1 MSKFADEISLYIPL
15 LKNKCMNHTCKVLKC
30 TIVVIFLLFM
40 LPIGMYAQKI
50 TVKGTVTAAYGPVIG
65 ATVKVKGAQGGTI
78 TDYDGN
84 YTIDAQANATL
95 VFSYVGYESK
105 EVKVN
110 GKSQINVMLSED
122 ETLLN
127 EVVVVGYG
135 TMRKSDL
142 TGAVT
147 QVDNKAIEKSVTT
160 SIDQVLQGRA
170 AGVQIQANTGTPG
183 GSSTIRIRG
192 TNSLNASSQPIFVI
206 DGVIIDSD
214 GSDNGN
220 TNPLAGINPSD
231 ILTMDILKDASAT
244 AIYGSR
250 ASNGVIMITTKRG
263 KAGEATVTYDGY
275 VGWQQMPKKLDV
287 LNLKQ
292 YAQHYNDIA
301 DAQIKTAVGSF
312 IRPEL
317 LGEGTDWQDEL
328 FKTAFMTNHSLSL
341 AGGSDKTT
349 YAISAGYLNQDGIA
363 INTGF
368 RRQTLRGNLDTEL
381 KKWLKGGISFSLS
394 DSKQEMEKN
403 WDIIMTALRSQPSVA
418 VRNPEGGYDGPD
430 DQWMPDNAVALAEIK
445 TNYAKRLNFRINTY
459 LEATLYKGLTLKT
472 ELSADYNLNKTKT
485 YQPDY
490 KFGVRE
496 SSQRDGAWYKN
507 DSKYWSW
514 RNILTYNGTIAEK
527 HNLNVMVGQ
536 EMSHNYWENM
546 NASNQ
551 GYLSNSVIDIRAGET
566 TGANVNIDGY
576 QNNTS
581 LFSYFGRALYNY
593 DDRYLLTATLRR
605 DGSSKFYKDNRWGW
619 FPSAAFAWRAS
630 QENFLKDNKV
640 ISNLKLR
647 LGWGTTGNQNV
658 EDWAYMAMLANYT
671 TTWGVGVLNAN
682 NANQDLKWETTYS
695 TNIGFDLSLF
705 GGRIDF
711 VFDWYYKKTND
722 LLMRLDLPAFLGS
735 GGGSKYGAATNPWG
749 NVGSLRNTGIEM
761 TLNTVNIENKEF
773 QWRSNVVFSLNRN
786 KVTSLDT
793 ETGTLPKTLQIGS
806 ETATVTNTIV
816 GEPIGQFWG
825 YKVIGRFDKPEDFYY
840 KDANGNIK
848 TVALPEGASIAT
860 SPTTGG
866 VFIGDFIYEDINGD
880 GVIDNN
886 DQTFIGNPEPKFT
899 WGFGNTFSY
908 KGFDLSIQF
917 SGSYGN
923 KILNYGR
930 RFLDITGSTSNQL
943 TTVLDYA
950 RLAKYD
956 ENGPDDY
963 RNYYVTN
970 TSSIMP
976 RLSTESGVNKNNRVS
991 DAYVEDGSYIRLQNV
1006 SLSYTLPRK
1015 LVQKIYLSNAKVY
1028 CNIQNLFTI
1037 TKYDGFDPEVGS
1049 MRGDALLNGVDYS
1062 RYPSPRIYTVG
1073 VNVQF

>member
-1 MSKFADEISLYIPL
+1 MNRTSKILRRTRGLMVLLCMMPFSL
-15 LKNKCMNHTCKVLKC
+15 H
-30 TIVVIFLLFM
+30 
-40 LPIGMYAQKI
+40 AQNI
-50 TVKGTVTAAYGPVIG
+50 TVKGTVSAADGPIIG
-65 ATVKVKGAQGGTI
+65 ATVKVKGAQGGVV
-78 TDYDGN
+78 TDFDGN
-84 YTIDAQANATL
+84 YSISAQSNATL
-95 VFSYVGYESK
+95 IFSYVGYETK
-105 EVKVN
+105 EVKVG
-110 GKSQINVMLSED
+110 GKRQIDVTLIED

-147 QVDNKAIEKSVTT
+147 QVDNKAFEKSVST

-214 GSDNGN
+214 GGDDGN
-220 TNPLAGINPSD
+220 SNPLAGINPSD

-263 KAGEATVTYDGY
+263 KAGEATLTYDGY

-287 LNLKQ
+287 LNLRQ
-292 YAQHYNDIA
+292 YAEHNNDIA
-301 DAQIKTAVGSF
+301 DAQIKTHSGTF
-312 IRPEL
+312 LRPEL
-317 LGEGTDWQDEL
+317 LGAGTNWQDEL
-328 FKTAFMTNHSLSL
+328 FKTAFMTNHSISL
-341 AGGSDKTT
+341 TGGSEKTT
-349 YAISAGYLNQDGIA
+349 YAISAGYLYQNGIA
-363 INTGF
+363 ISTSF
-368 RRQTLRGNLDTEL
+368 KRQTVRGNVDTEL

-403 WDIIMTALRSQPSVA
+403 WDIINTALRSQPSVA

-430 DQWMPDNAVALAEIK
+430 DQWMPENAVALAEIK
-445 TNYAKRLNFRINTY
+445 TNYAKRTNFRINTY
-459 LEATLYKGLTLKT
+459 LEATFMKGLTFKT

-485 YQPDY
+485 YTPDY
-490 KFGVRE
+490 KFGVKE

-514 RNILTYNGTIAEK
+514 RNILTYNGTFGKK
-527 HNLNVMVGQ
+527 HNINAMIGQ

-546 NASNQ
+546 SASNQ
-551 GYLSNSVIDIRAGET
+551 GYLSNSVIDLRAGER
-566 TGANVNIDGY
+566 TGNNVNIDGY

-581 LFSYFGRALYNY
+581 LFSYFGRVLYNF
-593 DDRYLLTATLRR
+593 DDRYLVTATLRR
-605 DGSSKFYKDNRWGW
+605 DGSSKFADGNRWGW

-630 QENFLKDNKV
+630 QESFLKDNKV
-640 ISNLKLR
+640 INNLKLR

-658 EDWAYMAMLANYT
+658 QDWAYQAMLANYT
-671 TTWGVGVLNAN
+671 TPWGVGVLNAN
-682 NANQDLKWETTYS
+682 NANPDLKWETTYS

-705 GGRIDF
+705 NSRIDF

-722 LLMRLDLPAFLGS
+722 LLMMLDLPAFLGS
-735 GGGSKYGAATNPWG
+735 GAGSNEAYGTATNPWG
-749 NVGSLRNTGIEM
+749 NIGSLRNTGIEM
-761 TLNTVNIENKEF
+761 TLNTVNIENKNF
-773 QWRSNVVFSLNRN
+773 QWRSNFVFSLNRN
-786 KVTSLDT
+786 KVLSLDSDS
-793 ETGTLPKTLQIGS
+793 GSLPQTLQIGS
-806 ETATVTNTIV
+806 DVATVTNTVV
-816 GEPIGQFWG
+816 GKPIGQFWG

-840 KDANGNIK
+840 RDANGNVQP
-848 TVALPEGASIAT
+848 VALPKGASMAT
-860 SPTTGG
+860 SPTSGG
-866 VFIGDFIYEDINGD
+866 VFIGDYIYEDLNND
-880 GVIDNN
+880 GVIDDN
-886 DQTFIGNPEPKFT
+886 DMTFIGNPEPKFT

-923 KILNYGR
+923 KIMNYQR

-950 RLAKYD
+950 RLEKID
-956 ENGPDDY
+956 PDGPDDY
-963 RNYYVTN
+963 RNYRVVN
-970 TSSIMP
+970 TGTTMP

-1006 SLSYTLPRK
+1006 SLSYTFPRK
-1015 LVQKIYLSNAKVY
+1015 WIKNLFLTNAKIY

-1037 TKYDGFDPEVGS
+1037 TKYDGYDPEVGS
-1049 MRGDALLNGVDYS
+1049 LRGNALLNGVDYS

-1073 VNVQF
+1073 INLQF

>member
-1 MSKFADEISLYIPL
+1 
-15 LKNKCMNHTCKVLKC
+15 MNRTSKVLRR
-30 TIVVIFLLFM
+30 TLGLVLLLCM
-40 LPIGMYAQKI
+40 LPIGAYAQKM
-50 TVKGTVTAAYGPVIG
+50 TVKGTVSAADGPVIG

-84 YTIDAQANATL
+84 FTIEAQSNSTL
-95 VFSYVGYESK
+95 VISYVGYQTQEI
-105 EVKVN
+105 KVA
-110 GKSQINVMLSED
+110 GKRTINVTLVED
-122 ETLLN
+122 AALLN

-147 QVDNKAIEKSVTT
+147 QVDNKAFEKSVST

-220 TNPLAGINPSD
+220 SNPLAGINPSD

-275 VGWQQMPKKLDV
+275 VGWQSMPKKLDV
-287 LNLKQ
+287 MNLQQ
-292 YAQHYNDIA
+292 YAQHNNDIA
-301 DAQIKTAVGSF
+301 DAKIKTASGTF
-312 IRPEL
+312 LRPEL
-317 LGEGTDWQDEL
+317 LGSGTDWQDEL
-328 FKTAFMTNHSLSL
+328 FHTAFMTNHSLSL
-341 AGGSDKTT
+341 TGGTEKTT
-349 YAISAGYLNQDGIA
+349 YAISAGYLYQDGIA
-363 INTGF
+363 LSTGF
-368 RRQTLRGNLDTEL
+368 KRQTLRGNVDTEL

-394 DSKQEMEKN
+394 DSRQEMEKN
-403 WDIIMTALRSQPSVA
+403 WDIINTALRSQPSVA

-459 LEATLYKGLTLKT
+459 LEATILKGLTFKT

-485 YQPDY
+485 YTPDY
-490 KFGVRE
+490 TFGVKV
-496 SSQRDGAWYKN
+496 SSQRDGTWYKN

-514 RNILTYNGTIAEK
+514 RNILTYNGTIAPK
-527 HNLNVMVGQ
+527 HNINAMIGQ

-546 NASNQ
+546 NTSNQ
-551 GYLSNSVIDIRAGET
+551 GYLSNSVIDLRAGER
-566 TGANVNIDGY
+566 TGNNVNIDGY

-581 LFSYFGRALYNY
+581 LFSYFGRVLYNY

-630 QENFLKDNKV
+630 QEEFLKDNSV
-640 ISNLKLR
+640 INNLKLR
-647 LGWGTTGNQNV
+647 LGWGATGNQNV
-658 EDWAYMAMLANYT
+658 QDWAYMAMLANYT
-671 TTWGVGVLNAN
+671 TPWGVGVLNAN
-682 NANQDLKWETTYS
+682 NANPDLKWETTYS

-705 GGRIDF
+705 NSRIDI
-711 VFDWYYKKTND
+711 VFDWYYKKTKD
-722 LLMRLDLPAFLGS
+722 LLMMLDLPAFLGS
-735 GGGSKYGAATNPWG
+735 GAGSNESYGTASNPWG
-749 NVGSLRNTGIEM
+749 NIGSLRNTGVEI
-761 TLNTVNIENKEF
+761 TLNTVNIENKDF
-773 QWRSNVVFSLNRN
+773 TWRSNVVFSLNRN
-786 KVTSLDT
+786 KVVELDSESGSL
-793 ETGTLPKTLQIGS
+793 PQTLQIGS
-806 ETATVTNTIV
+806 DVATVTNTVV
-816 GEPIGQFWG
+816 GKPIGQFWG
-825 YKVIGRFDKPEDFYY
+825 YKVIGRFDAPEDFYY

-848 TVALPEGASIAT
+848 PVALPKGASIAT
-860 SPTTGG
+860 SPTSGG
-866 VFIGDFIYEDINGD
+866 VFIGDYIYEDVNGD
-880 GVIDNN
+880 GVIDDS

-908 KGFDLSIQF
+908 KGFDLSFQF
-917 SGSYGN
+917 SGSVGN
-923 KILNYGR
+923 KVMNYQR

-956 ENGPDDY
+956 AEGPEDY
-963 RNYYVTN
+963 RNYYVVN
-970 TSSIMP
+970 TGTIMP

-1015 LVQKIYLSNAKVY
+1015 LIQKIYLTNAKVY

-1049 MRGDALLNGVDYS
+1049 LRGTALLNGVDYS
-1062 RYPSPRIYTVG
+1062 RYPSPRIYTIG
-1073 VNVQF
+1073 VNLQF

>member
-1 MSKFADEISLYIPL
+1 M
-15 LKNKCMNHTCKVLKC
+15 KC
-30 TIVVIFLLFM
+30 TSNAIKTLGLLILM
-40 LPIGMYAQKI
+40 CWLPMWAHAQNT
-50 TVKGTVTAAYGPVIG
+50 TVKGVVSDADGPIIG
-65 ATVKVKGAQGGTI
+65 ATVRVKGAANGTV
-78 TDYDGN
+78 TDFDGN
-84 YTIDAQANATL
+84 YSISVAPGQTIQ
-95 VFSYVGYESK
+95 FSYVGYLTK
-105 EVKVN
+105 EVKVGN
-110 GKSQINVMLSED
+110 QSTINVTMETDDKMLS
-122 ETLLN
+122 

-147 QVDNKAIEKSVTT
+147 QVDSKSIEKSVPT

-231 ILTMDILKDASAT
+231 IVTMDILKDASAT

-263 KAGEATVTYDGY
+263 QSGEATITYDGY
-275 VGWQQMPKKLDV
+275 VGWQQMPKKLEV
-287 LNLKQ
+287 LGLKD

-301 DAQIKTAVGSF
+301 DAQIKPHVGSF
-312 IRPEL
+312 IRADL

-328 FKTAFMTNHSLSL
+328 FSTAFMTNHSLSL
-341 AGGSDKTT
+341 TGGNEKTT
-349 YAISAGYLNQDGIA
+349 YAITAGYLNQDGIGLG
-363 INTGF
+363 TGF

-394 DSKQEMEKN
+394 DAKQEMEKN

-459 LEATLYKGLTLKT
+459 LEATLMKGLTLKT
-472 ELSADYNLNKTKT
+472 ELSTDYNLNKTKN

-496 SSQRDGAWYKN
+496 STQRDGAWYKN

-514 RNILTYNGTIAEK
+514 RNILTYNGAIAPK
-527 HNLNVMVGQ
+527 HNLNAMIGQ
-536 EMSHNYWENM
+536 EMSQSYWENFGVA
-546 NASNQ
+546 NS
-551 GYLSNSVIDIRAGET
+551 GYLSNSVTDLIAGET
-566 TGANVNIDGY
+566 TGANVNITQGNQDGY
-576 QNNTS
+576 K
-581 LFSYFGRALYNY
+581 LYSYFGRALYNY
-593 DDRYLLTATLRR
+593 DDRYLLTATIRR
-605 DGSSKFYKDNRWGW
+605 DGSNKFAEGHRWGW
-619 FPSAAFAWRAS
+619 FPSAALAWRVS
-630 QENFLKDNKV
+630 QEKFLKDNPT
-640 ISNLKLR
+640 INNLKLR

-658 EDWAYMAMLANYT
+658 PQWAYMAMLGNYT

-682 NANQDLKWETTYS
+682 NANDKLKWETTYS

-705 GGRIDF
+705 GSRIDI

-722 LLMRLDLPAFLGS
+722 LLMMLDLPAFMGS
-735 GGGSKYGAATNPWG
+735 GAGSNYGVASNPWG
-749 NVGSLRNTGIEM
+749 NVGSLQNKGVEV
-761 TLNTVNIENKEF
+761 TVNTANIETKDF
-773 QWRSNVVFSLNRN
+773 SWRSNIVFSLNRN
-786 KVTSLDT
+786 KVTALDT
-793 ETGTLPKTLQIGS
+793 ETGTLPQTLQIGS
-806 ETATVTNTIV
+806 ETATVTNTVV
-816 GEPIGQFWG
+816 GHPIGQFWG
-825 YKVIGRFDKPEDFYY
+825 FKVIGRFDNPEDFYY
-840 KDANGNIK
+840 KAADGTVK
-848 TVALPEGASIAT
+848 PVALPEGASIAT
-860 SPTTGG
+860 GPTTGG
-866 VFIGDFIYEDINGD
+866 VFIGDYIYDDINGD

-899 WGFGNTFSY
+899 WGFGNTFSW
-908 KGFDLSIQF
+908 KGFDLSVQL

-923 KILNYGR
+923 KIMNYGR

-950 RLAKYD
+950 RVEKIQAD
-956 ENGPDDY
+956 GPDDY

-970 TSSIMP
+970 PGSIMP

-991 DAYVEDGSYIRLQNV
+991 DAYVEDGSYIRLQNI
-1006 SLSYTLPRK
+1006 SLSYTLPRTW
-1015 LVQKIYLSNAKVY
+1015 LRNIFLTNVKIY
-1028 CNIQNLFTI
+1028 CNVQNLYTW
-1037 TKYDGFDPEVGS
+1037 TKYKGFDPEVGS
-1049 MRGDALLNGVDYS
+1049 MRGTALLNGVDYS

-1073 VNVQF
+1073 LNVQF

>member
-1 MSKFADEISLYIPL
+1 
-15 LKNKCMNHTCKVLKC
+15 MNRTSKVLKR
-30 TIVVIFLLFM
+30 TLGLMVLLCMMPFS
-40 LPIGMYAQKI
+40 LHAQNI
-50 TVKGTVTAAYGPVIG
+50 TVKGTVSAADGPIIG
-65 ATVKVKGAQGGTI
+65 ATVKVKGAQGGVV
-78 TDYDGN
+78 TDFDGN
-84 YTIDAQANATL
+84 YTISAQSNATL
-95 VFSYVGYESK
+95 VFSYVGFETK
-105 EVKVN
+105 EVKVG
-110 GKSQINVMLSED
+110 GKRQIDVTLVED

-147 QVDNKAIEKSVTT
+147 QVDNKAFEKSVST

-214 GSDNGN
+214 GGDDGN
-220 TNPLAGINPSD
+220 SNPLAGINPSD

-263 KAGEATVTYDGY
+263 KAGEATLTYDGY
-275 VGWQQMPKKLDV
+275 VGWQQMPRKLDV
-287 LNLKQ
+287 LNLRQ
-292 YAQHYNDIA
+292 YAEHNNDIA
-301 DAQIKTAVGSF
+301 DAQIKTHSGTF
-312 IRPEL
+312 LRPEL
-317 LGEGTDWQDEL
+317 LGSGTDWQDEL
-328 FKTAFMTNHSLSL
+328 FKTAFMTNHSISL
-341 AGGSDKTT
+341 TGGSEKTT
-349 YAISAGYLNQDGIA
+349 YAISAGYLYQNGIA
-363 INTGF
+363 ISTSF
-368 RRQTLRGNLDTEL
+368 KRQTIRGNVDTEL

-403 WDIIMTALRSQPSVA
+403 WDIINTALRSQPSVA
-418 VRNPEGGYDGPD
+418 VRNAEGGYDGPD
-430 DQWMPDNAVALAEIK
+430 DQWMPENAVALAEIK
-445 TNYAKRLNFRINTY
+445 TNYAKRTNFRINTY
-459 LEATLYKGLTLKT
+459 LEAIFMKGLSFKT
-472 ELSADYNLNKTKT
+472 ELSVDYNLNKTKT
-485 YQPDY
+485 YTPDY
-490 KFGVRE
+490 TFGVKE

-514 RNILTYNGTIAEK
+514 RNILTYNGTFGKK
-527 HNLNVMVGQ
+527 HNINAMIGQ

-546 NASNQ
+546 SASNQ
-551 GYLSNSVIDIRAGET
+551 GYLSNSVIDLRAGER
-566 TGANVNIDGY
+566 TGNNVNIDGY

-581 LFSYFGRALYNY
+581 LFSYFGRVLYNF
-593 DDRYLLTATLRR
+593 DDRYLVTATLRR
-605 DGSSKFYKDNRWGW
+605 DGSSKFADGKRWGW

-640 ISNLKLR
+640 INNLKLR

-658 EDWAYMAMLANYT
+658 QDWAYQAMLANYT
-671 TTWGVGVLNAN
+671 TPWGVGVLNAN
-682 NANQDLKWETTYS
+682 NANPDLKWETTYS

-705 GGRIDF
+705 NSRIDF

-722 LLMRLDLPAFLGS
+722 LLMMLDLPAFLGS
-735 GGGSKYGAATNPWG
+735 GAGSNEAYGTASNPWG
-749 NVGSLRNTGIEM
+749 NIGSLRNTGIEM
-761 TLNTVNIENKEF
+761 TLNTVNIENKDF
-773 QWRSNVVFSLNRN
+773 QWRSNIVFSLNRN
-786 KVTSLDT
+786 KVLSLDSDS
-793 ETGTLPKTLQIGS
+793 GSLPQTLQIGS
-806 ETATVTNTIV
+806 DVATVTNTV
-816 GEPIGQFWG
+816 VDKPIGQFWG

-840 KDANGNIK
+840 RDAEGNVK
-848 TVALPEGASIAT
+848 PVALPKGASMAT
-860 SPTTGG
+860 SPTSGG
-866 VFIGDFIYEDINGD
+866 VFIGDYIYEDINND
-880 GVIDNN
+880 GVIDDS

-923 KILNYGR
+923 KIMNYQR
-930 RFLDITGSTSNQL
+930 RFLDITGATSNQL

-950 RLAKYD
+950 RLEKIDAK
-956 ENGPDDY
+956 GPDDY
-963 RNYYVTN
+963 RNYHVVN
-970 TSSIMP
+970 TGTIMP

-1006 SLSYTLPRK
+1006 SLSYTFPRK
-1015 LVQKIYLSNAKVY
+1015 WIKNLFLTNAKIY

-1037 TKYDGFDPEVGS
+1037 TKYDGYDPEVGS
-1049 MRGDALLNGVDYS
+1049 LRGNALLNGVDYS

-1073 VNVQF
+1073 INLQF

>member
-1 MSKFADEISLYIPL
+1 
-15 LKNKCMNHTCKVLKC
+15 MNRTSKVLKR
-30 TIVVIFLLFM
+30 TLGLVVLMCM
-40 LPIGMYAQKI
+40 LPFGLHAQNI
-50 TVKGTVTAAYGPVIG
+50 TIKGTVSAADGPIIG
-65 ATVKVKGAQGGTI
+65 ATVKVKGAQGGVV
-78 TDYDGN
+78 TDFDGN
-84 YTIDAQANATL
+84 YSISAQSNATL
-95 VFSYVGYESK
+95 VFSYVGYVTK
-105 EVKVN
+105 EVKVG
-110 GKSQINVMLSED
+110 GKRLIDVTLEED

-147 QVDNKAIEKSVTT
+147 QVDNKAFEKSVST

-214 GSDNGN
+214 GGDDGN
-220 TNPLAGINPSD
+220 SNPLAGINPSD

-263 KAGEATVTYDGY
+263 KSGEATLTYDGY
-275 VGWQQMPKKLDV
+275 VGWQQMPRKLDV
-287 LNLKQ
+287 LNLRQ
-292 YAQHYNDIA
+292 YAEHNNDIA
-301 DAQIKTAVGSF
+301 DAQIKTHSGTF
-312 IRPEL
+312 LRPEL
-317 LGEGTDWQDEL
+317 LGSGTDWQDEL
-328 FKTAFMTNHSLSL
+328 FKTAFMTNHSISL
-341 AGGSDKTT
+341 TGGSEKTT
-349 YAISAGYLNQDGIA
+349 YAISAGYLYQNGIA
-363 INTGF
+363 ISTSF
-368 RRQTLRGNLDTEL
+368 KRQTIRGNVDTEL

-403 WDIIMTALRSQPSVA
+403 WDIINTALRSQPSVA
-418 VRNPEGGYDGPD
+418 VRNAEGGYDGPD
-430 DQWMPDNAVALAEIK
+430 DQWMPENAVALAEIK
-445 TNYAKRLNFRINTY
+445 TNYAKRTNFRINTY
-459 LEATLYKGLTLKT
+459 LEAIFMKGLSFKT
-472 ELSADYNLNKTKT
+472 ELSVDYNLNKTKT
-485 YQPDY
+485 YTPDY
-490 KFGVRE
+490 TFGVKE

-514 RNILTYNGTIAEK
+514 RNILTYTGMIAQK
-527 HNLNVMVGQ
+527 HNINAMIGQ

-546 NASNQ
+546 SASNQ
-551 GYLSNSVIDIRAGET
+551 GYLSNSVIDLRAGER
-566 TGANVNIDGY
+566 TGNNVNIDGY

-581 LFSYFGRALYNY
+581 LFSYFGRVLYNF
-593 DDRYLLTATLRR
+593 DDRYLVTATLRR
-605 DGSSKFYKDNRWGW
+605 DGSSKFADGNRWGW

-640 ISNLKLR
+640 INNLKLR

-658 EDWAYMAMLANYT
+658 QDWAYQAMLANYT
-671 TTWGVGVLNAN
+671 TPWGVGVLNAN
-682 NANQDLKWETTYS
+682 NANPDLKWETTYS

-705 GGRIDF
+705 NSRIDL

-722 LLMRLDLPAFLGS
+722 LLMMLDLPAFLGS
-735 GGGSKYGAATNPWG
+735 GAGSNEAYGTATNPWG
-749 NVGSLRNTGIEM
+749 NIGSLRNTGIEI
-761 TLNTVNIENKEF
+761 TLNTVNIENKNF
-773 QWRSNVVFSLNRN
+773 QWRSNFVFSLNRN
-786 KVTSLDT
+786 KVLSLDSDS
-793 ETGTLPKTLQIGS
+793 GSLPQTLQIGS
-806 ETATVTNTIV
+806 DVATVTNTVV
-816 GEPIGQFWG
+816 GKPIGQFWG

-840 KDANGNIK
+840 RDAEGNVK
-848 TVALPEGASIAT
+848 PVALPKGASMAT
-860 SPTTGG
+860 SPTSGG
-866 VFIGDFIYEDINGD
+866 VFIGDYIYEDINND
-880 GVIDNN
+880 GVIDDS

-923 KILNYGR
+923 KIMNYQR
-930 RFLDITGSTSNQL
+930 RFLDITGATSNQL

-950 RLAKYD
+950 RLEKIDA
-956 ENGPDDY
+956 EGPDDY
-963 RNYYVTN
+963 RNYRVVN
-970 TSSIMP
+970 TSTIMP

-1006 SLSYTLPRK
+1006 SLSYTFPRK
-1015 LVQKIYLSNAKVY
+1015 WIKNLFLTNAKIY

-1037 TKYDGFDPEVGS
+1037 TKYDGYDPEVGS
-1049 MRGDALLNGVDYS
+1049 LRGNALLNGVDYS

-1073 VNVQF
+1073 INLQF

>member
-1 MSKFADEISLYIPL
+1 MVLLCMMPFSL
-15 LKNKCMNHTCKVLKC
+15 H
-30 TIVVIFLLFM
+30 
-40 LPIGMYAQKI
+40 AQNI
-50 TVKGTVTAAYGPVIG
+50 TVKGTVSAADGPIIG
-65 ATVKVKGAQGGTI
+65 ATVKVKGAQGGVV
-78 TDYDGN
+78 TDFDGN
-84 YTIDAQANATL
+84 YTISAQSNATL
-95 VFSYVGYESK
+95 VFSYVGFETK
-105 EVKVN
+105 EVKVG
-110 GKSQINVMLSED
+110 GKRQIDVTLVED

-147 QVDNKAIEKSVTT
+147 QVDNKAFEKSVST

-214 GSDNGN
+214 GGDDGN
-220 TNPLAGINPSD
+220 SNPLAGINPSD

-263 KAGEATVTYDGY
+263 KAGEATLTYDGY
-275 VGWQQMPKKLDV
+275 VGWQQMPRKLDV
-287 LNLKQ
+287 LNLRQ
-292 YAQHYNDIA
+292 YAEHNNDIA
-301 DAQIKTAVGSF
+301 DAQIKTHSGTF
-312 IRPEL
+312 LRPEL
-317 LGEGTDWQDEL
+317 LGSGTDWQDEL
-328 FKTAFMTNHSLSL
+328 FKTAFMTNHSISL
-341 AGGSDKTT
+341 TGGSEKTT
-349 YAISAGYLNQDGIA
+349 YAISAGYLYQNGIA
-363 INTGF
+363 ISTSF
-368 RRQTLRGNLDTEL
+368 KRQTIRGNVDTEL

-403 WDIIMTALRSQPSVA
+403 WDIINTALRSQPSVA
-418 VRNPEGGYDGPD
+418 VRNAEGGYDGPD
-430 DQWMPDNAVALAEIK
+430 DQWMPENAVALAEIK
-445 TNYAKRLNFRINTY
+445 TNYAKRTNFRINTY
-459 LEATLYKGLTLKT
+459 LEAIFMKGLSFKT
-472 ELSADYNLNKTKT
+472 ELSVDYNLNKTKT
-485 YQPDY
+485 YTPDY
-490 KFGVRE
+490 TFGVKE

-514 RNILTYNGTIAEK
+514 RNILTYNGTFGKK
-527 HNLNVMVGQ
+527 HNINAMIGQ

-546 NASNQ
+546 SASNQ
-551 GYLSNSVIDIRAGET
+551 GYLSNSVIDLRAGER
-566 TGANVNIDGY
+566 TGNNVNIDGY

-581 LFSYFGRALYNY
+581 LFSYFGRVLYNF
-593 DDRYLLTATLRR
+593 DDRYLVTATLRR
-605 DGSSKFYKDNRWGW
+605 DGSSKFADGKRWGW

-640 ISNLKLR
+640 INNLKLR

-658 EDWAYMAMLANYT
+658 QDWAYQAMLANYT
-671 TTWGVGVLNAN
+671 TPWGVGVLNAN
-682 NANQDLKWETTYS
+682 NANPDLKWETTYS

-705 GGRIDF
+705 NSRIDF

-722 LLMRLDLPAFLGS
+722 LLMMLDLPAFLGS
-735 GGGSKYGAATNPWG
+735 GAGSNEAYGTASNPWG
-749 NVGSLRNTGIEM
+749 NIGSLRNTGIEM
-761 TLNTVNIENKEF
+761 TLNTVNIENKDF
-773 QWRSNVVFSLNRN
+773 QWRSNIVFSLNRN
-786 KVTSLDT
+786 KVLSLDSDS
-793 ETGTLPKTLQIGS
+793 GSLPQTLQIGS
-806 ETATVTNTIV
+806 DVATVTNTV
-816 GEPIGQFWG
+816 VDKPIGQFWG

-840 KDANGNIK
+840 RDAEGNVK
-848 TVALPEGASIAT
+848 PVALPKGASMAT
-860 SPTTGG
+860 SPTSGG
-866 VFIGDFIYEDINGD
+866 VFIGDYIYEDINND
-880 GVIDNN
+880 GVIDDS

-923 KILNYGR
+923 KIMNYQR
-930 RFLDITGSTSNQL
+930 RFLDITGATSNQL
-943 TTVLDYA
+943 TTVLNYA
-950 RLAKYD
+950 RLEKIDAD
-956 ENGPDDY
+956 GPDDY
-963 RNYYVTN
+963 RNYRVVN
-970 TSSIMP
+970 TGTIMP

-1006 SLSYTLPRK
+1006 SLSYTFPRK
-1015 LVQKIYLSNAKVY
+1015 WIKNLFLTNAKIY

-1037 TKYDGFDPEVGS
+1037 TKYDGYDPEVGS
-1049 MRGDALLNGVDYS
+1049 LRGNALLNGVDYS

-1073 VNVQF
+1073 INLQF

>member
-1 MSKFADEISLYIPL
+1 MVLLCMMPFSL
-15 LKNKCMNHTCKVLKC
+15 H
-30 TIVVIFLLFM
+30 
-40 LPIGMYAQKI
+40 AQNI
-50 TVKGTVTAAYGPVIG
+50 TVKGTVSAADGPIIG
-65 ATVKVKGAQGGTI
+65 ATVKVKGAQGGVV
-78 TDYDGN
+78 TDFDGN
-84 YTIDAQANATL
+84 YSISAQSNATL
-95 VFSYVGYESK
+95 VFSYVGFETK
-105 EVKVN
+105 EVKVG
-110 GKSQINVMLSED
+110 GKRQIDVTLIED

-147 QVDNKAIEKSVTT
+147 QVDNKAFEKSVST

-214 GSDNGN
+214 GGDDGN
-220 TNPLAGINPSD
+220 SNPLAGINPSD

-263 KAGEATVTYDGY
+263 KAGEATLTYDGY

-287 LNLKQ
+287 LNLRQ
-292 YAQHYNDIA
+292 YAEHNNDIA
-301 DAQIKTAVGSF
+301 DAQIKTHSGTF
-312 IRPEL
+312 LRPEL
-317 LGEGTDWQDEL
+317 LGAGTDWQDEL
-328 FKTAFMTNHSLSL
+328 FKTAFMTNHSISL
-341 AGGSDKTT
+341 TGGSEKTT
-349 YAISAGYLNQDGIA
+349 YAISAGYLYQNGIA
-363 INTGF
+363 ISTSF
-368 RRQTLRGNLDTEL
+368 KRQTVRGNVDTEL

-403 WDIIMTALRSQPSVA
+403 WDIINTALRSQPSVA

-430 DQWMPDNAVALAEIK
+430 DQWMPENAVALAEIK
-445 TNYAKRLNFRINTY
+445 TNYAKRTNFRINTY
-459 LEATLYKGLTLKT
+459 LEATFMKGLTFKT
-472 ELSADYNLNKTKT
+472 ELSADYNHNKTKT
-485 YQPDY
+485 YTPDY
-490 KFGVRE
+490 KFGVKE

-514 RNILTYNGTIAEK
+514 RNILTYNGTFGKK
-527 HNLNVMVGQ
+527 HNINAMIGQ

-546 NASNQ
+546 SASNQ
-551 GYLSNSVIDIRAGET
+551 GYLSNSVIDLRAGER
-566 TGANVNIDGY
+566 TGNNVNIDGY

-581 LFSYFGRALYNY
+581 LFSYFGRVLYNF
-593 DDRYLLTATLRR
+593 DDRYLVTATLRR
-605 DGSSKFYKDNRWGW
+605 DGSSKFADGNRWGW

-630 QENFLKDNKV
+630 QESFLKDNKV
-640 ISNLKLR
+640 INNLKLR

-658 EDWAYMAMLANYT
+658 QDWAYQAMLANYT
-671 TTWGVGVLNAN
+671 TPWGVGVLNAN
-682 NANQDLKWETTYS
+682 NANPDLKWETTYS

-705 GGRIDF
+705 NSRIDF

-722 LLMRLDLPAFLGS
+722 LLMMLDLPAFLGS
-735 GGGSKYGAATNPWG
+735 GAGSNEAYGTATNPWG
-749 NVGSLRNTGIEM
+749 NIGSLRNTGIEM
-761 TLNTVNIENKEF
+761 TLNTVNIENKNF
-773 QWRSNVVFSLNRN
+773 QWRSNFVFSLNRN
-786 KVTSLDT
+786 KVLSLDSDS
-793 ETGTLPKTLQIGS
+793 GSLPQTLQIGS
-806 ETATVTNTIV
+806 DVATVTNTVV
-816 GEPIGQFWG
+816 GKPIGQFWG

-840 KDANGNIK
+840 RDANGNVQP
-848 TVALPEGASIAT
+848 VALPKGASMAT
-860 SPTTGG
+860 SPTSGG
-866 VFIGDFIYEDINGD
+866 VFIGDYIYEDLNND
-880 GVIDNN
+880 GVIDDN
-886 DQTFIGNPEPKFT
+886 DMTFIGNPEPKFT

-923 KILNYGR
+923 KIMNYQR

-950 RLAKYD
+950 RLEKID
-956 ENGPDDY
+956 PDGPDDY
-963 RNYYVTN
+963 RNYRVVN
-970 TSSIMP
+970 TGTTMP

-1006 SLSYTLPRK
+1006 SLSYTFPRK
-1015 LVQKIYLSNAKVY
+1015 WIKNLFLTSAKIY

-1037 TKYDGFDPEVGS
+1037 TKYDGYDPEVGS
-1049 MRGDALLNGVDYS
+1049 LRGNALLNGVDYS

-1073 VNVQF
+1073 INLQF

>member
-1 MSKFADEISLYIPL
+1 
-15 LKNKCMNHTCKVLKC
+15 
-30 TIVVIFLLFM
+30 M
-40 LPIGMYAQKI
+40 LPFGLHAQNI
-50 TVKGTVTAAYGPVIG
+50 TIKGTVSAADGPIIG
-65 ATVKVKGAQGGTI
+65 ATVKVKGAQGGVV
-78 TDYDGN
+78 TDFDGN
-84 YTIDAQANATL
+84 YSISAQSNATL
-95 VFSYVGYESK
+95 VFSYVGYVTK
-105 EVKVN
+105 EVKVG
-110 GKSQINVMLSED
+110 GKRLIDVTLEED

-147 QVDNKAIEKSVTT
+147 QVDNKAFEKSVST

-214 GSDNGN
+214 GGDDGN
-220 TNPLAGINPSD
+220 SNPLAGINPSD

-263 KAGEATVTYDGY
+263 KSGEATLTYDGY
-275 VGWQQMPKKLDV
+275 VGWQQMPRKLDV
-287 LNLKQ
+287 LNLRQ
-292 YAQHYNDIA
+292 YAEHNNDIA
-301 DAQIKTAVGSF
+301 DAQIKTHSGTF
-312 IRPEL
+312 LRPEL
-317 LGEGTDWQDEL
+317 LGSGTDWQDEL
-328 FKTAFMTNHSLSL
+328 FKTAFMTNHSISL
-341 AGGSDKTT
+341 TGGSEKTT
-349 YAISAGYLNQDGIA
+349 YAISAGYLYQNGIA
-363 INTGF
+363 ISTSF
-368 RRQTLRGNLDTEL
+368 KRQTIRGNVDTEL

-403 WDIIMTALRSQPSVA
+403 WDIINTALRSQPSVA
-418 VRNPEGGYDGPD
+418 VRNAEGGYDGPD
-430 DQWMPDNAVALAEIK
+430 DQWMPENAVALAEIK
-445 TNYAKRLNFRINTY
+445 TNYAKRTNFRINTY
-459 LEATLYKGLTLKT
+459 LEAIFMKGLSFKT
-472 ELSADYNLNKTKT
+472 ELSVDYNLNKTKT
-485 YQPDY
+485 YTPDY
-490 KFGVRE
+490 TFGVKE

-514 RNILTYNGTIAEK
+514 RNILTYTGTIAQK
-527 HNLNVMVGQ
+527 HNINAMIGQ

-546 NASNQ
+546 SASNQ
-551 GYLSNSVIDIRAGET
+551 GYLSNSVIDLRAGER
-566 TGANVNIDGY
+566 TGNNVNIDGY

-581 LFSYFGRALYNY
+581 LFSYFGRVLYNF
-593 DDRYLLTATLRR
+593 DDRYLVTATLRR
-605 DGSSKFYKDNRWGW
+605 DGSSKFADGNRWGW

-640 ISNLKLR
+640 INNLKLR

-658 EDWAYMAMLANYT
+658 QDWAYQAMLANYT
-671 TTWGVGVLNAN
+671 TPWGVGVLNAN
-682 NANQDLKWETTYS
+682 NANPDLKWETTYS

-705 GGRIDF
+705 NSRIDL

-722 LLMRLDLPAFLGS
+722 LLMMLDLPAFLGS
-735 GGGSKYGAATNPWG
+735 GAGSNEAYGTATNPWG
-749 NVGSLRNTGIEM
+749 NIGSLRNTGIEI
-761 TLNTVNIENKEF
+761 TLNTVNIENKNF
-773 QWRSNVVFSLNRN
+773 QWRSNFVFSLNRN
-786 KVTSLDT
+786 KVLSLDSDS
-793 ETGTLPKTLQIGS
+793 GSLPQTLQIGS
-806 ETATVTNTIV
+806 DVATVTNTVV
-816 GEPIGQFWG
+816 GKPIGQFWG

-840 KDANGNIK
+840 RDAEGNVK
-848 TVALPEGASIAT
+848 PVALPKGASMAT
-860 SPTTGG
+860 SPTSGG
-866 VFIGDFIYEDINGD
+866 VFIGDYIYEDINND
-880 GVIDNN
+880 GVIDDS

-923 KILNYGR
+923 KIMNYQR
-930 RFLDITGSTSNQL
+930 RFLDITGATSNQL
-943 TTVLDYA
+943 TTVLNYA
-950 RLAKYD
+950 RLEKIEAD
-956 ENGPDDY
+956 GPDDY
-963 RNYYVTN
+963 RNYHVVN
-970 TSSIMP
+970 TGTIMP

-1006 SLSYTLPRK
+1006 SLSYTFPRK
-1015 LVQKIYLSNAKVY
+1015 WIKNLFLTNAKIY

-1037 TKYDGFDPEVGS
+1037 TKYDGYDPEVGS
-1049 MRGDALLNGVDYS
+1049 LRGNALLNGVDYS

-1073 VNVQF
+1073 INLQF

>member
-1 MSKFADEISLYIPL
+1 
-15 LKNKCMNHTCKVLKC
+15 MNRTSKVLRR
-30 TIVVIFLLFM
+30 TFGMMVLLCMMPFS
-40 LPIGMYAQKI
+40 LHAQNI
-50 TVKGTVTAAYGPVIG
+50 TVKGTVSAADGPIIG
-65 ATVKVKGAQGGTI
+65 ATVKVKGAQGGVV

-84 YTIDAQANATL
+84 YIISAQSNATL
-95 VFSYVGYESK
+95 VFSYVGFETK
-105 EVKVN
+105 EVKVG
-110 GKSQINVMLSED
+110 GKRQIDVTLVED

-147 QVDNKAIEKSVTT
+147 QVDNKAFEKSVST

-214 GSDNGN
+214 GGDDGN
-220 TNPLAGINPSD
+220 SNPLAGINPSD

-263 KAGEATVTYDGY
+263 KAGEATLTYDGY

-287 LNLKQ
+287 LNLRQ
-292 YAQHYNDIA
+292 YAEHNNDIA
-301 DAQIKTAVGSF
+301 DAQIKTASGTF
-312 IRPEL
+312 LRPEL
-317 LGEGTDWQDEL
+317 LGAGTDWQDEL
-328 FKTAFMTNHSLSL
+328 FKTAFMTNHSISL
-341 AGGSDKTT
+341 TGGSEKTT
-349 YAISAGYLNQDGIA
+349 YAISAGYLYQNGIA
-363 INTGF
+363 ISTSF
-368 RRQTLRGNLDTEL
+368 KRQTVRGNVDTEL

-403 WDIIMTALRSQPSVA
+403 WDIINTALRSQPSVA

-430 DQWMPDNAVALAEIK
+430 DQWMPENAVALAEIK
-445 TNYAKRLNFRINTY
+445 MNYAKRTNFRINTY
-459 LEATLYKGLTLKT
+459 LEATFMKGLTFKT

-485 YQPDY
+485 YTPDY
-490 KFGVRE
+490 KFGVKE
-496 SSQRDGAWYKN
+496 STQRDGAWYKN

-514 RNILTYNGTIAEK
+514 RNILTYNGTFAKK
-527 HNLNVMVGQ
+527 HNINAMIGQ

-546 NASNQ
+546 SASNQ
-551 GYLSNSVIDIRAGET
+551 GYLSNSVIDLRAGER
-566 TGANVNIDGY
+566 TGNNVNIDGY

-581 LFSYFGRALYNY
+581 LFSYFGRVLYNF
-593 DDRYLLTATLRR
+593 DDRYLVTATLRR
-605 DGSSKFYKDNRWGW
+605 DGSSKFADGNRWGW

-630 QENFLKDNKV
+630 QESFLKDNKV
-640 ISNLKLR
+640 INNLKLR

-658 EDWAYMAMLANYT
+658 QDWAYQAMLANYT
-671 TTWGVGVLNAN
+671 TPWGVGVLNAN
-682 NANQDLKWETTYS
+682 NANPDLKWETTYS

-705 GGRIDF
+705 HSRIDF

-722 LLMRLDLPAFLGS
+722 LLMMLDLPAFLGS
-735 GGGSKYGAATNPWG
+735 GAGSNEAYGTASNPWG
-749 NVGSLRNTGIEM
+749 NIGSLRNTGIEM
-761 TLNTVNIENKEF
+761 TLNTVNIENKNF
-773 QWRSNVVFSLNRN
+773 QWRSNFVFSLNRN
-786 KVTSLDT
+786 KVLSLDSDS
-793 ETGTLPKTLQIGS
+793 GSLPQTLQIGS
-806 ETATVTNTIV
+806 DVATVTNTVV
-816 GEPIGQFWG
+816 GKPIGQFWG

-840 KDANGNIK
+840 KDADGNVK
-848 TVALPEGASIAT
+848 AVALPKGASMAT
-860 SPTTGG
+860 SPTSGG
-866 VFIGDFIYEDINGD
+866 VFIGDYIYEDLNND
-880 GVIDNN
+880 GVID
-886 DQTFIGNPEPKFT
+886 DDDMTFIGNPEPKFT

-923 KILNYGR
+923 KIMNYQR

-943 TTVLDYA
+943 TTVLNYA
-950 RLAKYD
+950 RLEKID
-956 ENGPDDY
+956 PTGPDDY
-963 RNYYVTN
+963 RNYRVVN
-970 TSSIMP
+970 TGTIMP

-1006 SLSYTLPRK
+1006 SLSYTFPRK
-1015 LVQKIYLSNAKVY
+1015 WIKNLFLTNAKIY

-1037 TKYDGFDPEVGS
+1037 TKYDGYDPEVGS
-1049 MRGDALLNGVDYS
+1049 LRGNALLNGVDYS

-1073 VNVQF
+1073 INLQF

>member
-1 MSKFADEISLYIPL
+1 
-15 LKNKCMNHTCKVLKC
+15 MNRTSKVLRR
-30 TIVVIFLLFM
+30 TLGLVLLLCM
-40 LPIGMYAQKI
+40 LPIGAWAQKMTI
-50 TVKGTVTAAYGPVIG
+50 KGTVSAADGPVIG

-84 YTIDAQANATL
+84 FTISAQSNSTL
-95 VFSYVGYESK
+95 VFSYVGYQTK
-105 EVKVN
+105 EVKVA
-110 GKSQINVMLSED
+110 GKQTINVTLEED
-122 ETLLN
+122 EALLN

-147 QVDNKAIEKSVTT
+147 QVDNKAFEKSVST

-214 GSDNGN
+214 GSDDGN

-263 KAGEATVTYDGY
+263 KAGEATLTYDGY

-287 LNLKQ
+287 LNLRQ
-292 YAQHYNDIA
+292 YAEHYNDIA
-301 DAQIKTAVGSF
+301 DAQIKSHVGSF

-317 LGEGTDWQDEL
+317 LGSGTDWQDEL
-328 FKTAFMTNHSLSL
+328 FKTAFMTNHSVSL
-341 AGGSDKTT
+341 TGGSEKTT
-349 YAISAGYLNQDGIA
+349 YAISAGYLKQDGIA
-363 INTGF
+363 IGTGF
-368 RRQTLRGNLDTEL
+368 KRQTLRGNVDTQL

-403 WDIIMTALRSQPSVA
+403 WDIIMTALKSQPSVA
-418 VRNPEGGYDGPD
+418 VRNAEGGYDGPD

-459 LEATLYKGLTLKT
+459 LEAEFYKGLTFKT

-485 YQPDY
+485 YTPDY
-490 KFGVRE
+490 TFGVRE
-496 SSQRDGAWYKN
+496 STQRDGAWYKN

-514 RNILTYNGTIAEK
+514 RNILTYNGTIAQK
-527 HNLNVMVGQ
+527 HNLNVMIGQ
-536 EMSHNYWENM
+536 EMSHSYWENM
-546 NASNQ
+546 SSSNQ
-551 GYLSNSVIDIRAGET
+551 GYLSNSVIDLRAGER
-566 TGANVNIDGY
+566 TGNNVNIDGY

-593 DDRYLLTATLRR
+593 DDRYLLTATIRR
-605 DGSSKFYKDNRWGW
+605 DGSSKFADGNRWGW
-619 FPSAAFAWRAS
+619 FPSAALAWRAS
-630 QENFLKDNKV
+630 QESFMKDNGV
-640 ISNLKLR
+640 INNLKLR
-647 LGWGTTGNQNV
+647 LGWGATGNQNV
-658 EDWAYMAMLANYT
+658 QDWAYQAMLANYT
-671 TTWGVGVLNAN
+671 TPWGVGVLNAN
-682 NANQDLKWETTYS
+682 NANPDLKWETTYS

-705 GGRIDF
+705 DSRIDI
-711 VFDWYYKKTND
+711 VFDWYYKKTKD
-722 LLMRLDLPAFLGS
+722 LLMMLDLPAFLGS
-735 GGGSKYGAATNPWG
+735 GAGSNEAYGTASNPWG
-749 NVGSLRNTGIEM
+749 NIGSLRNTGIEI
-761 TLNTVNIENKEF
+761 TVNTANIETKDF
-773 QWRSNVVFSLNRN
+773 SWRSNIVFSLNRN
-786 KVTSLDT
+786 KVTELDSDSGSL
-793 ETGTLPKTLQIGS
+793 PQTLQIGS
-806 ETATVTNTIV
+806 DVATVTNTVV
-816 GEPIGQFWG
+816 GQPIGQFWG
-825 YKVIGRFDKPEDFYY
+825 YKVIGRFDCPEDFYY
-840 KDANGNIK
+840 KDANGNIQS
-848 TVALPEGASIAT
+848 VALPKGAKIAE
-860 SPTTGG
+860 SPTAGG
-866 VFIGDFIYEDINGD
+866 VFIGDYIYADINND
-880 GVIDNN
+880 GVIDDS

-908 KGFDLSIQF
+908 KGFDLSVQF

-923 KILNYGR
+923 KVMNYGR

-956 ENGPDDY
+956 EDGPEDY

-970 TSSIMP
+970 TSTIMP
-976 RLSTESGVNKNNRVS
+976 RLSTESGVNRNNRVS
-991 DAYVEDGSYIRLQNV
+991 DAYVEDGSYIRLQNI

-1015 LVQKIYLSNAKVY
+1015 LIQKIFLSNAKIY

-1049 MRGDALLNGVDYS
+1049 LRGTALLNGVDYS

-1073 VNVQF
+1073 VNLQF

>member
-1 MSKFADEISLYIPL
+1 MNRTCRFLKRTLGVVL
-15 LKNKCMNHTCKVLKC
+15 LLC
-30 TIVVIFLLFM
+30 M
-40 LPIGMYAQKI
+40 LPCGAYAQKI
-50 TVKGTVTAAYGPVIG
+50 TVKGTVSAADGPVIG

-84 YTIDAQANATL
+84 YAIDAQSNATL
-95 VFSYVGYESK
+95 VFSYVGYQTQ
-105 EVKVN
+105 EVKVS
-110 GKSQINVMLSED
+110 GRRVIDVTLHED
-122 ETLLN
+122 EALLN

-147 QVDNKAIEKSVTT
+147 QVDNKAFEKSVTT

-263 KAGEATVTYDGY
+263 KAGEATITYDGY
-275 VGWQQMPKKLDV
+275 VGWQAMPKKLDV
-287 LNLKQ
+287 LNLRQ
-292 YAQHYNDIA
+292 YAEHYNDIS
-301 DAQIKTAVGSF
+301 DAQIRTASGTF
-312 IRPEL
+312 LRPEL
-317 LGEGTDWQDEL
+317 LGEGTDWKDEL
-328 FKTAFMTNHSLSL
+328 FSTAFMTNHSLSL
-341 AGGSDKTT
+341 TGGTDKTT
-349 YAISAGYLNQDGIA
+349 YAISAGYLKQDGIA
-363 INTGF
+363 IGTSF
-368 RRQTLRGNLDTEL
+368 KRQTLRGNIDTEL

-394 DSKQEMEKN
+394 DSKQDMEKN
-403 WDIIMTALRSQPSVA
+403 WDIIMTALKSQPSVA

-459 LEATLYKGLTLKT
+459 LEATLYKGLTFKT

-485 YQPDY
+485 YTPDY
-490 KFGVRE
+490 TFGVRE
-496 SSQRDGAWYKN
+496 STQRDGAWYKN

-514 RNILTYNGTIAEK
+514 RNILTYNGQIAEK

-546 NASNQ
+546 SAANQ
-551 GYLSNSVIDIRAGET
+551 GYLSNSVIDLRAGER
-566 TGANVNIDGY
+566 TGNNVNIDGY

-605 DGSSKFYKDNRWGW
+605 DGSSKFADGHRWGW

-630 QENFLKDNKV
+630 QENFLKDNGT
-640 ISNLKLR
+640 INNLKLR
-647 LGWGTTGNQNV
+647 LGWGATGNQNV
-658 EDWAYMAMLANYT
+658 QDWAYQAMLANYT
-671 TTWGVGVLNAN
+671 TPWGVGVLNAN
-682 NANQDLKWETTYS
+682 NANPELKWETTYS

-705 GGRIDF
+705 NSRIDI
-711 VFDWYYKKTND
+711 VFDWYYKKTKD
-722 LLMRLDLPAFLGS
+722 LLMMLDLPAYLGS
-735 GGGSKYGAATNPWG
+735 GAGSNEAYGTASNPWG
-749 NVGSLRNTGIEM
+749 NIGSLRNTGVELTI
-761 TLNTVNIENKEF
+761 NTVNIENKDF
-773 QWRSNVVFSLNRN
+773 SWRSNIVFSLNRN
-786 KVTSLDT
+786 KVVELDSESGSL
-793 ETGTLPKTLQIGS
+793 PQTLQIGS
-806 ETATVTNTIV
+806 DVATVTNTVV
-816 GEPIGQFWG
+816 GKPIGQFWG

-840 KDANGNIK
+840 KDADGNIK
-848 TVALPEGASIAT
+848 QVAMPKGSSIAS
-860 SPTTGG
+860 SPTSGG
-866 VFIGDFIYEDINGD
+866 IFIGDYIYADINND
-880 GVIDNN
+880 GVIDDN

-908 KGFDLSIQF
+908 KNFDLSIQF

-923 KILNYGR
+923 KVFNYGR

-950 RLAKYD
+950 RLAKID
-956 ENGPDDY
+956 ADGPDDY

-970 TSSIMP
+970 TNTIMP
-976 RLSTESGVNKNNRVS
+976 RLSTESGQNQNNRVS
-991 DAYVEDGSYIRLQNV
+991 DAYVEDGSYIRLQNI

-1015 LVQKIYLSNAKVY
+1015 LIQKIYLSNAKIY

-1049 MRGDALLNGVDYS
+1049 HQGNALLNGVDYS

-1073 VNVQF
+1073 VNLQF

>member
-1 MSKFADEISLYIPL
+1 MVLLCMMPFSLHAQNI
-15 LKNKCMNHTCKVLKC
+15 
-30 TIVVIFLLFM
+30 TI
-40 LPIGMYAQKI
+40 
-50 TVKGTVTAAYGPVIG
+50 KGTVSAADGPIIG
-65 ATVKVKGAQGGTI
+65 ATVKVKGAQGGTV

-84 YTIDAQANATL
+84 YTISAQSNATL
-95 VFSYVGYESK
+95 VFSYVGYETK
-105 EVKVN
+105 EVKVG
-110 GKSQINVMLSED
+110 GKHVIDVTLVED

-147 QVDNKAIEKSVTT
+147 QVDNKAFEKSVST

-214 GSDNGN
+214 GGDDGN
-220 TNPLAGINPSD
+220 SNPLAGINPSD
-231 ILTMDILKDASAT
+231 ILTRDILKDASAT

-263 KAGEATVTYDGY
+263 KSGEATLTYDGY
-275 VGWQQMPKKLDV
+275 IGWQQMPRKLDV
-287 LNLKQ
+287 LNLRQ
-292 YAQHYNDIA
+292 YAEHNNDIA
-301 DAQIKTAVGSF
+301 DAQIKTASGTF
-312 IRPEL
+312 LRPEL
-317 LGEGTDWQDEL
+317 LGGGTDWQDEL
-328 FKTAFMTNHSLSL
+328 FKTAFMTNHSISL
-341 AGGSDKTT
+341 TGGSEKTT
-349 YAISAGYLNQDGIA
+349 YAISAGYLYQNGIA
-363 INTGF
+363 ISTGF
-368 RRQTLRGNLDTEL
+368 KRQTVRGNIDTEL

-403 WDIIMTALRSQPSVA
+403 WDIINTALRSQPSVA

-430 DQWMPDNAVALAEIK
+430 DQWMPENAVALAEIK
-445 TNYAKRLNFRINTY
+445 TNYAKRTNFRINTY
-459 LEATLYKGLTLKT
+459 LEATFMKGLTFKT

-485 YQPDY
+485 YTPDY
-490 KFGVRE
+490 TFGVKE
-496 SSQRDGAWYKN
+496 STQRDGAWYKN

-514 RNILTYNGTIAEK
+514 RNILTYNGTIAQK
-527 HNLNVMVGQ
+527 HNINAMIGQ

-546 NASNQ
+546 SASNQ
-551 GYLSNSVIDIRAGET
+551 GYLSNSVIDLRAGER
-566 TGANVNIDGY
+566 TGNNVNIDGY

-581 LFSYFGRALYNY
+581 LFSYFGRVLYNF
-593 DDRYLLTATLRR
+593 DDRYLVTATLRR
-605 DGSSKFYKDNRWGW
+605 DGSSKFADGNRWGW

-630 QENFLKDNKV
+630 QESFLKDNKV
-640 ISNLKLR
+640 INNLKLR

-658 EDWAYMAMLANYT
+658 QDWAYQAMLANYT
-671 TTWGVGVLNAN
+671 TPWGVGVLNAN
-682 NANQDLKWETTYS
+682 NANPDLKWETTYS

-705 GGRIDF
+705 NSRIDV

-722 LLMRLDLPAFLGS
+722 LLMMLDLPAFLGS
-735 GGGSKYGAATNPWG
+735 GAGSNEAYGTASNPWG
-749 NVGSLRNTGIEM
+749 NIGSLRNTGIEV
-761 TLNTVNIENKEF
+761 TLNTVNIENKNF
-773 QWRSNVVFSLNRN
+773 QWRSNFVFSLNRN
-786 KVTSLDT
+786 KVLSLDSDS
-793 ETGTLPKTLQIGS
+793 GSLPQTLQIGS
-806 ETATVTNTIV
+806 DVATVTNTV
-816 GEPIGQFWG
+816 VDKPIGQFWG
-825 YKVIGRFDKPEDFYY
+825 YKVIGRFDKPEDFYF
-840 KDANGNIK
+840 KDANGNIQP
-848 TVALPEGASIAT
+848 VALPKGASMAT
-860 SPTTGG
+860 SPTSGG
-866 VFIGDFIYEDINGD
+866 VFIGDYIYEDLNND
-880 GVIDNN
+880 GVIDDN
-886 DQTFIGNPEPKFT
+886 DMTFIGNPEPKFT

-923 KILNYGR
+923 KIMNYQR

-950 RLAKYD
+950 RLAKID

-963 RNYYVTN
+963 RNYYVVNTN
-970 TSSIMP
+970 TIMP

-991 DAYVEDGSYIRLQNV
+991 DAYVEDGSYIRLQNI
-1006 SLSYTLPRK
+1006 SLSYTFPRK
-1015 LVQKIYLSNAKVY
+1015 WIKNLFLTNAKIY

-1037 TKYDGFDPEVGS
+1037 TKYDGYDPEVGS
-1049 MRGDALLNGVDYS
+1049 LRGNALLNGVDYS

-1073 VNVQF
+1073 VNLQF

>member
-1 MSKFADEISLYIPL
+1 
-15 LKNKCMNHTCKVLKC
+15 MNRTSKVLKR
-30 TIVVIFLLFM
+30 ILGLVVLMCM
-40 LPIGMYAQKI
+40 LPFGLHAQNI
-50 TVKGTVTAAYGPVIG
+50 TIKGTVSAADGPIIG
-65 ATVKVKGAQGGTI
+65 ATVKVKGAQGGVV
-78 TDYDGN
+78 TDFDGN
-84 YTIDAQANATL
+84 YSISAQSNATL
-95 VFSYVGYESK
+95 VFSYVGYVTK
-105 EVKVN
+105 EVKVG
-110 GKSQINVMLSED
+110 GKRLIDVTLEED

-147 QVDNKAIEKSVTT
+147 QVDNKAFEKSVST

-214 GSDNGN
+214 GGDDGN
-220 TNPLAGINPSD
+220 SNPLAGINPSD

-263 KAGEATVTYDGY
+263 KSGEATLTYDGY
-275 VGWQQMPKKLDV
+275 VGWQQMPRKLDV
-287 LNLKQ
+287 LNLRQ
-292 YAQHYNDIA
+292 YAEHNNDIA
-301 DAQIKTAVGSF
+301 DAQIKTHSGTF
-312 IRPEL
+312 LRPEL
-317 LGEGTDWQDEL
+317 LGSGTDWQDEL
-328 FKTAFMTNHSLSL
+328 FKTAFMTNHSISL
-341 AGGSDKTT
+341 TGGSEKTT
-349 YAISAGYLNQDGIA
+349 YAISAGYLYQNGIA
-363 INTGF
+363 ISTSF
-368 RRQTLRGNLDTEL
+368 KRQTIRGNVDTEL

-403 WDIIMTALRSQPSVA
+403 WDIINTALRSQPSVA
-418 VRNPEGGYDGPD
+418 VRNAEGGYDGPD
-430 DQWMPDNAVALAEIK
+430 DQWMPENAVALAEIK
-445 TNYAKRLNFRINTY
+445 TNYAKRTNFRINTY
-459 LEATLYKGLTLKT
+459 LEAIFMKGLSFKT
-472 ELSADYNLNKTKT
+472 ELSVDYNLNKTKT
-485 YQPDY
+485 YTPDY
-490 KFGVRE
+490 TFGVKE

-514 RNILTYNGTIAEK
+514 RNILTYTGTIAQK
-527 HNLNVMVGQ
+527 HNINAMIGQ

-546 NASNQ
+546 SASNQ
-551 GYLSNSVIDIRAGET
+551 GYLSNSVIDLRAGER
-566 TGANVNIDGY
+566 TGNNVNIDGY

-581 LFSYFGRALYNY
+581 LFSYFGRVLYNF
-593 DDRYLLTATLRR
+593 DDRYLVTATLRR
-605 DGSSKFYKDNRWGW
+605 DGSSKFADGNRWGW

-640 ISNLKLR
+640 INNLKLR

-658 EDWAYMAMLANYT
+658 QDWAYQAMLANYT
-671 TTWGVGVLNAN
+671 TPWGVGVLNAN
-682 NANQDLKWETTYS
+682 NANPDLKWETTYS

-705 GGRIDF
+705 NSRIDL

-722 LLMRLDLPAFLGS
+722 LLMMLDLPAFLGS
-735 GGGSKYGAATNPWG
+735 GAGSNEAYGTATNPWG
-749 NVGSLRNTGIEM
+749 NIGSLRNTGIEI
-761 TLNTVNIENKEF
+761 TLNTVNIENKNF
-773 QWRSNVVFSLNRN
+773 QWRSNFVFSLNRN
-786 KVTSLDT
+786 KVLSLDSDS
-793 ETGTLPKTLQIGS
+793 GSLPQTLQIGS
-806 ETATVTNTIV
+806 DVATVTNTVV
-816 GEPIGQFWG
+816 GKPIGQFWG

-840 KDANGNIK
+840 RDAEGNVK
-848 TVALPEGASIAT
+848 PVALPKGASMAT
-860 SPTTGG
+860 SPTSGG
-866 VFIGDFIYEDINGD
+866 VFIGDYIYEDINND
-880 GVIDNN
+880 GVIDDS

-923 KILNYGR
+923 KIMNYQR
-930 RFLDITGSTSNQL
+930 RFLDITGATSNQL

-950 RLAKYD
+950 RLEKIDAD
-956 ENGPDDY
+956 GPDDY
-963 RNYYVTN
+963 RNYRVVN
-970 TSSIMP
+970 TGTIMP

-1006 SLSYTLPRK
+1006 SLSYTFPRK
-1015 LVQKIYLSNAKVY
+1015 WIKNLFLTNAKIY

-1037 TKYDGFDPEVGS
+1037 TKYDGYDPEVGS
-1049 MRGDALLNGVDYS
+1049 LRGNALLNGVDYS

-1073 VNVQF
+1073 INLQF